1 MTGDNFL
8 TPAVVDAPKT
18 SGGMRGDYLPSLF
31 SCVDTMKDG
40 ESELRPA
47 LFHSLV

>member
-18 SGGMRGDYLPSLF
+18 SGGMREITYPVFF
-31 SCVDTMKDG
+31 SCVDTMKD
-40 ESELRPA
+40 A

>member
-18 SGGMRGDYLPSLF
+18 PGGGRREITCPVFFL
-31 SCVDTMKDG
+31 VDTMKDG
-40 ESELRPA
+40 DSELRPA
-47 LFHSLV
+47 L